1 MPNPG
6 PSVPCAV
13 QARRQNQT
21 ALIVSSCLPA
31 LSHRGGVLRVFIDF
45 LPALRRDENKKPPPA
60 SGAVLGYTLQSRF
73 LSGHPVLSVA
83 FGGLCGSMVSSF
95 RKHATPTPE
104 KALELQASLSQKSVS
119 SSSGKCKHC
128 LPTSPAS

>member
-1 MPNPG
+1 MRC
-6 PSVPCAV
+6 PSLAAEPDRPHCFI
-13 QARRQNQT
+13 
-21 ALIVSSCLPA
+21 LHPA

-60 SGAVLGYTLQSRF
+60 SGAVLGYTLQRRF

-95 RKHATPTPE
+95 RKHATPTP
-104 KALELQASLSQKSVS
+104 
-119 SSSGKCKHC
+119 
-128 LPTSPAS
+128 